1 MSGYLSYDDILNP
14 KYKVC
19 DVPLI
24 VASETSTRDFGRFV
38 DDFDQ
43 EEVCSVIFSLSS
55 ALEIR
60 TKRLRAKVA
69 PNSEKLG
76 ATIKSWGPSL

>member
-43 EEVCSVIFSLSS
+43 EEVCFH
-55 ALEIR
+55 
-60 TKRLRAKVA
+60 KF
-69 PNSEKLG
+69 
-76 ATIKSWGPSL
+76 